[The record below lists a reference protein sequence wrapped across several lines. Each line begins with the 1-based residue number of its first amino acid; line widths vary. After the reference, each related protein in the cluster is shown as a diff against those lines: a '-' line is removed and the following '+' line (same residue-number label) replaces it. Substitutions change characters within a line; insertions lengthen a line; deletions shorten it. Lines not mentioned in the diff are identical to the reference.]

1 MKLEGFLTLGKSS
14 KGIIWLLLAWENAS
28 VDVTGELRL
37 IVAVSIDASIET
49 VGEEEEAWAA
59 GVTKVGDVV
68 AAEIK

>member
-1 MKLEGFLTLGKSS
+1 MTAAG
-14 KGIIWLLLAWENAS
+14 WENTG